1 MKLYRVFWQI
11 DLRAESPRAAA
22 NKARLVQCDP
32 NSKATKFV
40 VRLTRR
46 AKMDSVYFLMY
57 PEDEIIDAAK
67 TRKRSK
73 RRATRS

>member
-11 DLRAESPRAAA
+11 DLRAESPRVAAD
-22 NKARLVQCDP
+22 KALHVQRDP

-57 PEDEIIDAAK
+57 PEDEIVDARPRK
-67 TRKRSK
+67 TR
-73 RRATRS
+73 